1 MATATKDRTAEEFE
15 AEMAA
20 IRNDLAALRDD
31 VAALAHSAA
40 RVAVEGKD
48 SAAEAVR
55 EAASDLAGK
64 GEDLVDAV
72 GREVAA
78 RPIAAVGI
86 AFGVGYL
93 LAKLRSRG

>member
-1 MATATKDRTAEEFE
+1 MATATKERTADEFE

-31 VAALAHSAA
+31 MAALARSAA

-48 SAAEAVR
+48 GAA

-64 GEDLVDAV
+64 GEDLVAAV

-93 LAKLRSRG
+93 FAKLRSRG